1 MQSLKDEQILR
12 KSCVYLLCLNMIDQ
26 ALKGI
31 GSVNS
36 ISDKSKLSN
45 LVFDEFINAIN
56 EKKRTASY

>member
-1 MQSLKDEQILR
+1 MQSVKDEQTLR

-45 LVFDEFINAIN
+45 LVFDEFINAIH
-56 EKKRTASY
+56 EKKRISSY